1 MTKRQKIITAAVILS
16 VGLLFTQL
24 VPVYLRYQFI
34 MSITLL
40 AYALSIWAL
49 WEGLTRTKAILL
61 MILPVT
67 FTLAV
72 ASYYFLLPIRWLT
85 RVPVALL
92 FGLSFYTLL
101 LAQNVFNVASI
112 RTIPLYRAAST
123 AAFVLTLVTA
133 SLLFNVLFSFQWP
146 FWQNGVAVIAI
157 SFPLILQVIWSIEME
172 GLTSVEVMYSFVISL
187 IMAELAIV
195 FSFWPVSNAIASVL
209 LTTTLYTG
217 LGITTDM
224 LRDRLNSNIIRGYLW
239 AGAVVF
245 VIFCG
250 ATVIWWTG

>member
-1 MTKRQKIITAAVILS
+1 MNKRQKIITSALILS
-16 VGLLFTQL
+16 VALLFTQM
-24 VPVYLRYQFI
+24 VPVYLRYHFI
-34 MSITLL
+34 FAITLL
-40 AYALSIWAL
+40 TYALSIWSL
-49 WEGLTRTKAILL
+49 WDGLTRTKAVLL

-85 RVPVALL
+85 RVPVAFL

-133 SLLFNVLFSFQWP
+133 SLLFNVLFSFQWL
-146 FWQNGVAVIAI
+146 FWQNGLAVMAI

-172 GLTSVEVMYSFVISL
+172 GLTSVELMYSFVISL
-187 IMAELAIV
+187 IMAELAVV

-217 LGITTDM
+217 LGITTDI
-224 LRDRLNSNIIRGYLW
+224 LKDRLNSNIIRGYLW

>member
-1 MTKRQKIITAAVILS
+1 MTKRQKIITAAVLLS
-16 VGLLFTQL
+16 VCLLFTQM

-34 MSITLL
+34 VSMVLL
-40 AYALSIWAL
+40 TYALSLWSL
-49 WEGLTRTKAILL
+49 WEGLTRTKALLL
-61 MILPVT
+61 MILPIA
-67 FTLAV
+67 FTLAM
-72 ASYYFLLPIRWLT
+72 ASYYFLLPVRWLY
-85 RVPVALL
+85 RLPVAVA
-92 FGLSFYTLL
+92 FGLTFYTLL
-101 LAQNVFNVASI
+101 LSQNVFNVASI

-146 FWQNGVAVIAI
+146 FWQNGLAVMAI
-157 SFPLILQVIWSIEME
+157 SFPLVLQVIWSIEME
-172 GLTSVEVMYSFVISL
+172 GLTSVELMYSLVISL
-187 IMAELAIV
+187 IMGELAVV

-250 ATVIWWTG
+250 AAFIWWTG